1 MNDTTQTT
9 PDNVQAARDSFNGRG
24 LTEAQFQKAWALA
37 ALLHTEIHQSGTFRE
52 ALTDFS
58 HAFARGEK
66 FDAMRGEAI
75 VRDVYGGRYDQT
87 LNATREALQKA
98 QENLPVTALAQV
110 LAAADSIIPM
120 IKEGPT
126 RPFYH
131 AYDVAAVTLS
141 RDLGITQAGA
151 KSLMKEAYQAQYGQE
166 LYAVGKAVE
175 KEVHTPVREAEIAAR
190 KQEPQR
196 SQSMA

>member
-1 MNDTTQTT
+1 MNDTVETTQS
-9 PDNVQAARDSFNGRG
+9 NVQAARDSFNGRG

-37 ALLHTEIHQSGTFRE
+37 ALLHAEINQSGTFRE

-66 FDAMRGEAI
+66 FDAVRGEAI
-75 VRDVYGGRYDQT
+75 VRDIYGGRYGET

-98 QENLPVTALAQV
+98 QENLPETAQAKV
-110 LAAADSIIPM
+110 IAAADSIIPM

-126 RPFYH
+126 QPFYK
-131 AYDVAAVTLS
+131 AYDAAAVTLS
-141 RDLGITQAGA
+141 RELGITQAGA
-151 KSLMKEAYQAQYGQE
+151 KSLMTEAYQAQHGQE
-166 LYAVGKAVE
+166 LYAAGKAME

-196 SQSMA
+196 SQTMA